1 MINEIAEIKN
11 RFKNYVIFKQKHFLN
26 FHKATRDDVNSIK
39 DDVDYLLKEIRKL
52 QEKLEVVSK
61 EFYFLKNEDLP
72 PRFLE
77 LKKEIQK
84 IYEILK
90 NLKNN
95 DGASSNANT
104 EASALDINL
113 IQEFNDK
120 LGNKVN
126 CEDFD
131 KLLNEIALLHER
143 INGLSTN
150 NNKPR
155 SMTDVNKEKASMM
168 TSKDSNMLKD
178 LAAKY
183 NDLEGL
189 LKKLQK

>member
-1 MINEIAEIKN
+1 MYDLIKN
-11 RFKNYVIFKQKHFLN
+11 FIN
-26 FHKATRDDVNSIK
+26 FQKATRDDVNSLK
-39 DDVDYLLKEIRKL
+39 DDVDYLIKEIRKL
-52 QEKLEVVSK
+52 QEKLEIVSK

-77 LKKEIQK
+77 IKKELQKEIQK

-95 DGASSNANT
+95 DGSSSNANT

-113 IQEFNDK
+113 INEFNDK

-150 NNKPR
+150 NNKPS

-168 TSKDSNMLKD
+168 TSKDSNLLKD